1 MSFEIS
7 KEAAKSL
14 LNSDANVAVLSHWF
28 GNGFLLRVKYNPDLV
43 QAVRQIPSAKWIAQE
58 RAYLI
63 NLFDFP
69 AFFDLA
75 RSFALDVRFEEGS
88 IAKVSELKS
97 NLKFLSDEA
106 KSKQVLEPEGIKIK
120 MRGYQ
125 ILGSQFMY
133 YAKRCLNAD
142 APGSGKT
149 IQSIAAVVLN
159 KNAGNGHKTLVV
171 VPNSVKWNW
180 KAEVDKTCDLKA
192 IVLDS
197 NGIKRHRQYEEDMGN
212 SDMYIMSY
220 DSFMADWEELIS
232 FFHPNILIL
241 DEAHRLSN
249 RSNRITK
256 IMIGGKGLRKSF
268 LTACQ
273 TIHSIYLLTGT
284 PIVNKI
290 EDLYPLIK
298 IIDPTM
304 YDVIGFRER
313 YMKVKECKKSINGKI
328 IKFPLILG
336 YKNTDEIK
344 KRLKPF
350 MIRRTKDEIISELPK
365 VTIKT
370 LEIELSKEE
379 REYYDK
385 LKQDYKNSFRASS
398 LLGNKITPEILNWF
412 MKAQL
417 ICDSMELVEESNIK
431 KSSKLEELI
440 KTVNDNIEEN
450 KVVIFT
456 KFRKMLHIIER
467 ELAKYKPLIIHGDV
481 KDIDRQ
487 KAIDEFRNNPERRLF
502 ISTLAAGGVGIN
514 LTVGDKNDI
523 TMILYDRWYS
533 AALNNQAISRSF
545 RMGQERPIEVIILRC
560 KDTIE
565 EHIEKIWANK
575 ELISSDLINDDEVFK
590 KLSYEQII
598 NLI

>member
-97 NLKFLSDEA
+97 NLKFLSNEA

-268 LTACQ
+268 LTTCQ

-304 YDVIGFRER
+304 YNVIGFRER
-313 YMKVKECKKSINGKI
+313 YMKVKECKKNINGKI

-487 KAIDEFRNNPERRLF
+487 KAIDEFRNNPERKLF

>member
-313 YMKVKECKKSINGKI
+313 YMKVKECKKNINGKI

>member
-43 QAVRQIPSAKWIAQE
+43 QAVRQIPSAKWIPQE

-304 YDVIGFRER
+304 YNVIGFRER
-313 YMKVKECKKSINGKI
+313 YMKVKECKKNINGKI

-487 KAIDEFRNNPERRLF
+487 KAIDEFRNNPERKLF

>member
-7 KEAAKSL
+7 KEAARSL

-28 GNGFLLRVKYNPDLV
+28 GNGFLLRVKYNPEFV
-43 QAVRQIPSAKWIAQE
+43 EAVRKIPSARWIDQE
-58 RAYLI
+58 KAYLI
-63 NLFDFP
+63 NIYDFP
-69 AFFDLA
+69 QFFDLA

-88 IAKVSELKS
+88 VAKVASVKE
-97 NLKFLSDEA
+97 NLKFLANDA
-106 KSKQVLEPEGIKIK
+106 KSKQVLEPEGIKIQ

-180 KAEVDKTCDLKA
+180 KAEVDKTCNLGA

-197 NGIKRHRQYEEDMGN
+197 NGFKRHKQYEEDMGK

-232 FFHPNILIL
+232 FFNPNILIL

-268 LTACQ
+268 LTCCQ

-304 YDVIGFRER
+304 YHMIGFRER
-313 YMKVKECKKSINGKI
+313 YMKVKECKKNVNGKI

-385 LKQDYKNSFRASS
+385 LKQEYKDNFRASS
-398 LLGNKITPEILNWF
+398 LIGNKITPEMLNWF

-417 ICDSMELVEESNIK
+417 ICDSMELVEGSDIK

-440 KTVNDNIEEN
+440 KVVEDNIEEN

-487 KAIDEFRNNPERRLF
+487 KAVDEFRNNPERKLF

-560 KDTIE
+560 KNTIE

>member
-28 GNGFLLRVKYNPDLV
+28 GNGFLLRVKYNPDFV

-304 YDVIGFRER
+304 YNVIGFRER
-313 YMKVKECKKSINGKI
+313 YMKVKECKKNINGKI

-365 VTIKT
+365 ITIKT

-487 KAIDEFRNNPERRLF
+487 KAIDEFRNNPERKLF

>member
-1 MSFEIS
+1 
-7 KEAAKSL
+7 
-14 LNSDANVAVLSHWF
+14 
-28 GNGFLLRVKYNPDLV
+28 
-43 QAVRQIPSAKWIAQE
+43 
-58 RAYLI
+58 
-63 NLFDFP
+63 LFDFP

-313 YMKVKECKKSINGKI
+313 YMKVKECKKNINGKI